1 MMKIQAV
8 TTPHKPAVK
17 RRMYRGILRAPAIC
31 DCFVRATSD
40 TAANAAIKAGKGQK
54 AKPRFGKWELWQEA
68 IAVDSYTASQFPAH
82 EIPNPGLTKQELGQI
97 YIAVQ
102 HNISVIRGMGVHTDK
117 ERQAMADAVREF
129 YGLLTEAIRAKAAQ
143 RGNQFT

>member
-1 MMKIQAV
+1 MKIQSVA
-8 TTPHKPAVK
+8 TPHKSAVK
-17 RRMYRGILRAPAIC
+17 RRMYRGILWAPAIC

-40 TAANAAIKAGKGQK
+40 TAANVAIKAGKGQR

-68 IAVDSYTASQFPAH
+68 IAVDNYTASQLPAH
-82 EIPNPGLTKQELGQI
+82 EIPNPGWREPELGQI

-102 HNISVIRGMGVHTDK
+102 YKISVIRGMGVYTDK

-143 RGNQFT
+143 RGNPFT

>member
-1 MMKIQAV
+1 MESMTNITAV
-8 TTPHKPAVK
+8 RTPHKPVAK
-17 RRMYRGILRAPAIC
+17 RRMYRGILKAPAIC

-40 TAANAAIKAGKGQK
+40 TAANAAIKSGKGQK

-68 IAVDSYTASQFPAH
+68 IAIDTYTASQLPAH
-82 EIPNPGLTKQELGQI
+82 EIPNQGLTEQELGQV

-117 ERQAMADAVREF
+117 ERQAMANAVREF
-129 YGLLTEAIRAKAAQ
+129 YGLLTEAIRAAKAHA
-143 RGNQFT
+143 